1 MSDSTATARRPT
13 LAIKREGDKLLLT
26 ISGDVGRAHEIERA
40 TTIKPPDWGKIL
52 SITLTTDPQVVEVPV
67 PSISPAFFRAKVP

>member
-1 MSDSTATARRPT
+1 M
-13 LAIKREGDKLLLT
+13 IK
-26 ISGDVGRAHEIERA
+26 S
-40 TTIKPPDWGKIL
+40 PDWGKIL